1 MAEKTLDEMS
11 YEEKERRL
19 DEILSRLDRSQT
31 PLDALAAEAKEAGAL
46 IRSMRET
53 LKGAQLRVEEA
64 LGNDEDTRRAAE
76 S

>member
-1 MAEKTLDEMS
+1 MGEKPLDEMS

-31 PLDALAAEAKEAGAL
+31 PLDALAAEAKEAGEL

-53 LKGAQLRVEEA
+53 LRGAQLRVEEA
-64 LGNDEDTRRAAE
+64 MGKEEE
-76 S
+76 SA